1 VASGGLEPRR
11 QGLMRL
17 HLCAVGRLRA
27 GPERDL
33 IDDYLQ
39 RLDRTGRALGLGPVA
54 EHEVEDKK
62 GGGMTAEGALL
73 SRAIPEG
80 AALCVLDERGR
91 TLSSP
96 EFAQSLSQ
104 WRDTGR
110 QDAAFVIGG
119 ADGVDPAL
127 RARADL
133 VISFGRM
140 VWPHMLVR
148 VMLAEQLYRAAT
160 ILAGSPYHRV

>member
-1 VASGGLEPRR
+1 
-11 QGLMRL
+11 MRL

-33 IDDYLQ
+33 VDDYLQ
-39 RLDRTGRALGLGPVA
+39 RCDRTGRPLGLGPVS
-54 EHEVEDKK
+54 EHEVEDKR
-62 GGGMTAEGALL
+62 GGGMASEAALL
-73 SRAIPEG
+73 TKAVPEG
-80 AALCVLDERGR
+80 AALCVLDERGK

-96 EFAQSLSQ
+96 EFARTLAE
-104 WRDTGR
+104 WRDAGR
-110 QDAAFVIGG
+110 QDAALVIGG
-119 ADGVDPAL
+119 ADGLDPGL

-133 VISFGRM
+133 VLSFGPM

-160 ILAGSPYHRV
+160 ILSGGPYHRV

>member
-1 VASGGLEPRR
+1 
-11 QGLMRL
+11 MRL

-33 IDDYLQ
+33 VDDYLQ
-39 RLDRTGRALGLGPVA
+39 RLDRTGRALGLGPAA
-54 EHEVEDKK
+54 EHEVEDRK
-62 GGGMTAEGALL
+62 GGGMAAEAALL
-73 SRAIPEG
+73 SRTIPEG
-80 AALCVLDERGR
+80 AALCVLDERGK

-96 EFAQSLSQ
+96 EFAQTLAQ
-104 WRDTGR
+104 WRDAGR

-119 ADGVDPAL
+119 ADGIDPSL
-127 RARADL
+127 RGRADL
-133 VISFGRM
+133 AISFGRM

>member
-1 VASGGLEPRR
+1 
-11 QGLMRL
+11 MRL

-33 IDDYLQ
+33 VDDYLQ
-39 RLDRTGRALGLGPVA
+39 RLERTGRPLGLGPVT

-62 GGGMTAEGALL
+62 GGGMAGEAALL
-73 SRAIPEG
+73 ARTLPEG
-80 AALCVLDERGR
+80 AALCVLDERGK

-96 EFAQSLSQ
+96 EFAQSLAQ
-104 WRDTGR
+104 WRDAGR
-110 QDAAFVIGG
+110 QDAAFLIGG
-119 ADGVDPAL
+119 ADGVDPSL

>member
-1 VASGGLEPRR
+1 
-11 QGLMRL
+11 MRL

-27 GPERDL
+27 GPERSL
-33 IDDYLQ
+33 VDDYLT
-39 RLDRTGRALGLGPVA
+39 RTERTGRPLGLGPVT
-54 EHEVEDKK
+54 EHEVEDKR
-62 GGGMTAEGALL
+62 GGGMAAEGALL
-73 SRAIPEG
+73 SKSLPEG
-80 AALCVLDERGR
+80 AALCVLDERGK

-96 EFAQSLSQ
+96 EFAQILVG
-104 WRDTGR
+104 WRDGGR

-119 ADGVDPAL
+119 ADGVDPVL
-127 RARADL
+127 RDRADL

-160 ILAGSPYHRV
+160 ILGGSPYHRV